1 MNDHLL
7 CISCLAPSVCRKL
20 DGISGCKV
28 LVSSEEKLLFDDF
41 INIICSFDPD
51 ILIGWDIQG
60 GSLGFLAERASHLG
74 IGLLNKIS
82 RTPSET
88 KTASRNFEIPEKRV
102 ADEMLPENLVDD
114 SVLLEEAIIED
125 EWGRTHA
132 SGVHVGGRIVLNVW
146 RLMRGEIKLNMYTA
160 ESVAEAVLRQK
171 IPSIRNRVL
180 TKWFSSGPG
189 RARYRSIEYVIQR
202 AKLNFEIMNQLDM
215 VS

>member
-1 MNDHLL
+1 M
-7 CISCLAPSVCRKL
+7 
-20 DGISGCKV
+20 
-28 LVSSEEKLLFDDF
+28 LVSSEEKLLFDNF

-189 RARYRSIEYVIQR
+189 RARYRSIEYVIHR